1 MQEVEAVH
9 HCMLVA
15 HPTSDETGCLLTL
28 RSAYLSGGLALDR
41 AGLTLASKA
50 GSEATTV
57 MSARQ
62 CVLFRR
68 GLAVELEYVNHQIA
82 QHKVQVR
89 RFQVLW
95 PAPPPPSSLPYTVD
109 TSRPSLRTNWT
120 RLVHDLK
127 LAMKHVAT
135 RPAFAFDIKHR
146 TSSLVRRHRAQMVLL
161 CATDRGAAG
170 RSCARTSPSPTACS
184 SQTALSTARACSVPS
199 PLSPY

>member
-95 PAPPPPSSLPYTVD
+95 PAHPTPP
-109 TSRPSLRTNWT
+109 RRT
-120 RLVHDLK
+120 
-127 LAMKHVAT
+127 LAMKHVAAG
-135 RPAFAFDIKHR
+135 PVFAPNIKHR
-146 TSSLVRRHRAQMVLL
+146 TFQ
-161 CATDRGAAG
+161 
-170 RSCARTSPSPTACS
+170 SCAPAPGADGAGVRG
-184 SQTALSTARACSVPS
+184 
-199 PLSPY
+199 